1 MMKTFKPKMDKD
13 LKDYLQDSKNV
24 NVILIWSDAISIAD
38 FEKSELSS
46 EESGTICQDDV
57 IYIFWGKDK
66 HDHDAMDVGLTTRAL
81 DVRTKEHLSKGDYL
95 EGYPYS
101 QEVYCGKI
109 EAKVLVDR
117 DLLEQVEGVIIQ
129 TLGKKIE
136 GLDDTVLCNDS
147 KRKASMSKYKIGH
160 IYNNNVPK
168 KLIDV
173 LPVYIPEN
181 D

>member
-1 MMKTFKPKMDKD
+1 MTTFKPKFDKD
-13 LKDYLQDSKNV
+13 LQDFLQKSLNCNV
-24 NVILIWSDAISIAD
+24 TIEWSEAISIDD
-38 FEKSELSS
+38 FEENELSN
-46 EESGTICQDDV
+46 EEDEIVDQCNV
-57 IYIFWGKDK
+57 IYIFTGNDK
-66 HDHDAMDVGLTTRAL
+66 EGDDAVDVGQTKRTLE
-81 DVRTKEHLSKGDYL
+81 VRTKEHLSKGDYL

-136 GLDDTVLCNDS
+136 GLDNTVLCNDS
-147 KRKASMSKYKIGH
+147 KRKASMSNYKIGH
-160 IYNNNVPK
+160 IYNKNVPK
-168 KLIDV
+168 KLINV